1 MQTVGPAI
9 PHNVALSPK
18 LPVTLKTR
26 KVFHVPCTTLCLC
39 ALISKDYLQK
49 QNITFSADM
58 TGQPFSS
65 FEMFAHLSMGNEKNG
80 SCLERMHIFGH
91 FTRDT
96 SVSWDGVI
104 VLNNT
109 LDFGTQNMKL
119 GEALEHPESF
129 N

>member
-9 PHNVALSPK
+9 SHNVALSSK

-26 KVFHVPCTTLCLC
+26 KVFHVPRTTLSLC

-49 QNITFSADM
+49 QNITFSVDM
-58 TGQPFSS
+58 TGEPFST
-65 FEMFAHLSMGNEKNG
+65 FRMFAHLSMGNGKIG
-80 SCLERMHIFGH
+80 SCLERMHILGH
-91 FTRDT
+91 FRRDT

-109 LDFGTQNMKL
+109 LDFGT
-119 GEALEHPESF
+119 
-129 N
+129 

>member
-1 MQTVGPAI
+1 
-9 PHNVALSPK
+9 
-18 LPVTLKTR
+18 
-26 KVFHVPCTTLCLC
+26 
-39 ALISKDYLQK
+39 
-49 QNITFSADM
+49 
-58 TGQPFSS
+58 
-65 FEMFAHLSMGNEKNG
+65 
-80 SCLERMHIFGH
+80 MHIFGH